1 MEPTFS
7 YIYSIPYILV
17 YIFYFI
23 LFLWENNLK
32 KNNKDI
38 RHIRWACML
47 VFLGFFGLRGYLD
60 TDFAVYYPLYED
72 APTIFDFNKIAK
84 FFSDFNDTNLTRIEP
99 GFKVY
104 LILFK
109 TITSNY
115 YFLQFGSTLLD
126 IFFLNYFF
134 KKYSPQYA
142 LSFIL
147 FMIFSGIIIEINLLR
162 NIKSIFI
169 FLYSLQYIRKR
180 KILQYYLCMLVAY
193 YFHSS
198 SIFYFPLYFFLHR
211 KLPNIIIWFVFI
223 VGNMVYLMQLKF
235 IAPIVLFITSYLGG
249 AYSLLAEYYTNSDL
263 YSSGYGI
270 TIGFVE
276 RFFTYIILFLSY
288 NKIRDLIQDKATINI
303 FYNSFFIYFICYTFL
318 SEYSIFIDRVTILFV
333 FSYWILFAYLFVTL
347 NNNLRSKFSFL
358 FFFFG
363 MFKMYKANNFITHDY
378 KNILFESKSYK
389 DAYREAFYIMNKNLD
404 KILNPKK

>member
-1 MEPTFS
+1 
-7 YIYSIPYILV
+7 
-17 YIFYFI
+17 
-23 LFLWENNLK
+23 
-32 KNNKDI
+32 
-38 RHIRWACML
+38 
-47 VFLGFFGLRGYLD
+47 
-60 TDFAVYYPLYED
+60 
-72 APTIFDFNKIAK
+72 
-84 FFSDFNDTNLTRIEP
+84 
-99 GFKVY
+99 
-104 LILFK
+104 
-109 TITSNY
+109 
-115 YFLQFGSTLLD
+115 
-126 IFFLNYFF
+126 
-134 KKYSPQYA
+134 
-142 LSFIL
+142 
-147 FMIFSGIIIEINLLR
+147 
-162 NIKSIFI
+162 
-169 FLYSLQYIRKR
+169 
-180 KILQYYLCMLVAY
+180 
-193 YFHSS
+193 
-198 SIFYFPLYFFLHR
+198 
-211 KLPNIIIWFVFI
+211 
-223 VGNMVYLMQLKF
+223 MVYLMQLKF